1 MGPAAQTFLSGELHA
16 LGVNANTVGPEHIVL
31 LTDHIREN
39 AVRVMGERKAA
50 ELADALALCDTGS
63 SAKHGSGH
71 KLASDAAAKL
81 LATGKLRQAEKAFLE
96 LVEKHGDRESYIGL
110 AQTQAALEDAE
121 AAVNTLREGAAKFAR
136 GGDRASAVSLLAA
149 AVNVSPMDLS
159 AHRRLA
165 AALANQGD
173 LPGAVEEYAR
183 YVDAALTNG
192 DSRRALLEV
201 AYGRETLGDLKGLVA
216 LVDRISSPGT
226 QPAPQV
232 APRVDPAPA
241 PARRSLLAQPANGTP
256 TAGPTK
262 VPPKTERPAYAGP
275 QALKAATQGLKVQ
288 AKQAEGPKLKAEPP
302 APKIEPPTLRI
313 EPPTLRI
320 EPSAPLADWHAPLP
334 HIETSVPTLKT
345 APSPEP
351 TPVAKAPL
359 FTKPAPVFTKPEMAA
374 RTQTEASTSVVQR
387 GAKTITHAETGDLDS
402 PIDVLARIGVV
413 KHARAP
419 RPATDIE
426 PILKSLTP
434 TGSGLDAAA
443 MAASRA
449 ALLTGARDSR
459 ATDAVL
465 DAARRLLALGK
476 LSSASDVLL
485 DYIGHGFTEREAQR
499 LLIEIDCALGRRDVA
514 REKCNLLSHAYRLD
528 GRTDVA
534 EDVERLAKIL

>member
-1 MGPAAQTFLSGELHA
+1 MAKGYLGPAAQTFLSGELHA
-16 LGVNANTVGPEHIVL
+16 LGVNANTVGPEHVVL
-31 LTDHIREN
+31 LADHIREH
-39 AVRVMGERKAA
+39 AIRVMGERKAG
-50 ELADALALCDTGS
+50 ELADALVLCETASPQKRAG
-63 SAKHGSGH
+63 GH

-81 LATGKLRQAEKAFLE
+81 FAMGKLRQAEQAYLE
-96 LVEKHGDRESYIGL
+96 LVEKHGDRQSYVGL
-110 AQTQAALEDAE
+110 AQTQAALEDAD
-121 AAVNTLREGAAKFAR
+121 AAVTTLRDGAAKFAR
-136 GGDRASAVSLLAA
+136 TGDRASAVSLLAV
-149 AVNVSPMDLS
+149 AVTLSPMDLP

-183 YVDAALTNG
+183 YVDAALVGG

-201 AYGRETLGDLKGLVA
+201 SYGRETLGDLPGLVA

-226 QPAPQV
+226 H
-232 APRVDPAPA
+232 PAPA
-241 PARRSLLAQPANGTP
+241 ARVSAAPPVARRSPIAQPANG
-256 TAGPTK
+256 ATK
-262 VPPKTERPAYAGP
+262 PSPA
-275 QALKAATQGLKVQ
+275 KAPLKVERSFRTEH
-288 AKQAEGPKLKAEPP
+288 ASKTTPP
-302 APKIEPPTLRI
+302 PLMTTPPTTKIEPPTLRI
-313 EPPTLRI
+313 DPP
-320 EPSAPLADWHAPLP
+320 APLADWNAPLP
-334 HIETSVPTLKT
+334 PAPTFVPTVKP
-345 APSPEP
+345 APASPVP
-351 TPVAKAPL
+351 TPAPKAPL

-374 RTQTEASTSVVQR
+374 RTRPDASTTTVVQR
-387 GAKTITHAETGDLDS
+387 GAKTVTHAETHDLEA
-402 PIDVLARIGVV
+402 PIDVLARAGVV
-413 KHARAP
+413 RRAREP

-449 ALLTGARDSR
+449 ALLTSARDSR
-459 ATDAVL
+459 ATEAAL
-465 DAARRLLALGK
+465 DAARRLLALGM

-514 REKCNLLSHAYRLD
+514 KEKCSLLSHAYRLD